1 MFKPVDPNV
10 AFPQLE
16 TDVLAWWTD
25 NQIVAKS
32 LAAGTQPFVFYEG
45 PPTANGRPGLHHV
58 ISRTFKD
65 IILRYRAMQGY
76 KIIGRREGWDT
87 HGLPVEIE
95 VEKKLGF
102 SGKPDIEQYGIAA
115 FNQLCRESVWEYIQ
129 EWQTFTKRIAYW
141 VDADG
146 YYTYDNKYIE
156 SLWWIL
162 RQFWERALLFRDYK
176 VTMHCPRCGTSLS
189 DHEVAQGARDDVDDP
204 SVFIKFRVNG
214 DSVPRAGANSQSL
227 IGAYLVAWTTTPW
240 TLPANVA
247 LAVKHE
253 ADYVEV
259 EHEGERLVMAE
270 ALYQRVLGAE
280 TPVLRKFRG
289 NDLVGLRYERLFDG
303 VPGAGDTVALDQAYR
318 VIADEIVTLD
328 EGTGIVHIAPAYG
341 DLEVGRKHGL
351 PTLFSV
357 DLNGKVM
364 PEFAALGFA
373 GLFFKEADPEITR
386 NLKARGLLLKSGRV
400 RHYYPFCWR
409 CGTPLL
415 FYAKRSW
422 YIKTT
427 AFKADLVANNQ
438 QIHWVPEHIRDGR
451 FGNWLANNIDWAI
464 SRERYWGTPLPIWT
478 NADGSHAVCIGSI
491 AELEQLVG
499 RSLAELDL
507 HRPYV
512 DDVTWEDPTH
522 GTMRRIPD
530 VADCW
535 FDSGAMPVAQW
546 HYPFENRELF
556 EAAHPADYI
565 CEAIDQTR
573 GWFYTL
579 HAESTLLFDRP
590 AFNNVICLGHIL
602 DEHGAKMSKSKG
614 NVITPAEVFETY
626 GVDALRWYLFVSAP
640 PGNPRRFTLSAVGE
654 GLRKFMLTFWNSY
667 SFFVTYATL
676 DGWQPGGA
684 TNHEA
689 LQPIDRWALAALNG
703 LVRDVTSDFE
713 AYEVYPAARRLERFV
728 DELSNWYVRRNRR
741 RFWKSETDADKQAA
755 YSTLYTCLLTLAKLT
770 APFTPFMSEVIY
782 RNLTGQLA
790 SAEPPTADRRPPT
803 AEPPTADRGQPSSVS
818 GQRSV
823 VSGQRSAVSGQPS
836 SVSGQRSSVSGQRSA
851 VSGQRSSVS
860 GQPSSVSGQRSVVSG
875 QPSDLAESVH
885 LAAWP
890 QADLAWLDEGLVADT
905 AALLSAVSLGRA
917 ARKSVNLKVRQPLSE
932 LWVRS
937 STPAVTEGVRRFEA
951 DLRDELNVKAVRY
964 LDATSALVEY
974 RFKPNLRLVGK
985 KYGKQVPALTAALKA
1000 LAGDEAR
1007 AVAHAVE
1014 AGQPVQLT
1022 LDGQT
1027 VALLSEE
1034 VLVESSA
1041 PEGFAVAESDG
1052 LIVALNT
1059 TLTPALRL
1067 EGAARDLVRSVQ
1079 DARKR
1084 AGLAIVDRIALSLT
1098 TADETELLAQT
1109 VAAWGDYLC
1118 NETLASSLSLG
1129 SAPADAHVEQIE
1141 FGDGAVTVGV
1151 AKV

>member
-1 MFKPVDPNV
+1 M
-10 AFPQLE
+10 
-16 TDVLAWWTD
+16 
-25 NQIVAKS
+25 
-32 LAAGTQPFVFYEG
+32 
-45 PPTANGRPGLHHV
+45 
-58 ISRTFKD
+58 
-65 IILRYRAMQGY
+65 
-76 KIIGRREGWDT
+76 
-87 HGLPVEIE
+87 
-95 VEKKLGF
+95 
-102 SGKPDIEQYGIAA
+102 
-115 FNQLCRESVWEYIQ
+115 
-129 EWQTFTKRIAYW
+129 
-141 VDADG
+141 
-146 YYTYDNKYIE
+146 
-156 SLWWIL
+156 
-162 RQFWERALLFRDYK
+162 
-176 VTMHCPRCGTSLS
+176 
-189 DHEVAQGARDDVDDP
+189 
-204 SVFIKFRVNG
+204 
-214 DSVPRAGANSQSL
+214 
-227 IGAYLVAWTTTPW
+227 
-240 TLPANVA
+240 
-247 LAVKHE
+247 
-253 ADYVEV
+253 
-259 EHEGERLVMAE
+259 
-270 ALYQRVLGAE
+270 
-280 TPVLRKFRG
+280 
-289 NDLVGLRYERLFDG
+289 
-303 VPGAGDTVALDQAYR
+303 
-318 VIADEIVTLD
+318 
-328 EGTGIVHIAPAYG
+328 
-341 DLEVGRKHGL
+341 
-351 PTLFSV
+351 
-357 DLNGKVM
+357 
-364 PEFAALGFA
+364 
-373 GLFFKEADPEITR
+373 
-386 NLKARGLLLKSGRV
+386 
-400 RHYYPFCWR
+400 
-409 CGTPLL
+409 
-415 FYAKRSW
+415 
-422 YIKTT
+422 
-427 AFKADLVANNQ
+427 
-438 QIHWVPEHIRDGR
+438 PEHIRDGR
-451 FGNWLANNIDWAI
+451 FGNWLANNIDWAL

-512 DDVTWEDPTH
+512 DDVTWEDPAH

-790 SAEPPTADRRPPT
+790 SAEP
-803 AEPPTADRGQPSSVS
+803 S
-818 GQRSV
+818 
-823 VSGQRSAVSGQPS
+823 SAVSGQPS
-836 SVSGQRSSVSGQRSA
+836 GV
-851 VSGQRSSVS
+851 
-860 GQPSSVSGQRSVVSG
+860 
-875 QPSDLAESVH
+875 AESVH

-1059 TLTPALRL
+1059 TVTPVLRL
-1067 EGAARDLVRSVQ
+1067 EGAARDLVRGVQ

-1084 AGLAIVDRIALSLT
+1084 AGLAIVDRIALSLAT
-1098 TADETELLAQT
+1098 TDETELLAQT
-1109 VAAWGDYLC
+1109 VAVWGDYLC
-1118 NETLASSLSLG
+1118 SETLASRLSLG
-1129 SAPADAHVEQIE
+1129 SAPADAHVEQVE

>member
-1 MFKPVDPNV
+1 MFQPIDPTV
-10 AFPQLE
+10 TFPKLE
-16 TDVLAWWTD
+16 DEVLAWWATHK
-25 NQIVAKS
+25 IVEQS
-32 LAAGTQPFVFYEG
+32 LASGEQPFVFYEG

-102 SGKPDIEQYGIAA
+102 SGKPDIEKYGIAA
-115 FNQLCRESVWEYIQ
+115 FNKLCRESVWEYIQ
-129 EWQTFTKRIAYW
+129 EWKTFTKRIAYW
-141 VDADG
+141 VDEDG

-162 RQFWERALLFRDYK
+162 RQLWQRDLLFRNYK

-189 DHEVAQGARDDVDDP
+189 DHEVSQGARDDVDDP
-204 SVFIKFRVNG
+204 SVFLKFRVTG
-214 DSVPRAGANSQSL
+214 DSVPHAGVNVQSLAGAF
-227 IGAYLVAWTTTPW
+227 LVAWTTTPW

-259 EHEGERLVMAE
+259 EYEGERLIMAK
-270 ALYQRVLGAE
+270 ALYQRVLGDE
-280 TPVLRKFRG
+280 TQVLRTFRG

-303 VPGAGDTVALDQAYR
+303 VPGTGDTVDLTTAYR

-328 EGTGIVHIAPAYG
+328 DGTGIVHIAPAYG

-364 PEFAALGFA
+364 PEFEALGFA
-373 GLFFKEADPEITR
+373 GKFFKEADPDITR
-386 NLKARGLLLKSGRV
+386 NLKERGLLLKSGRV

-415 FYAKRSW
+415 FYAKPSW

-451 FGNWLANNIDWAI
+451 FGNWLENNIDWAI

-478 NADGSHAVCIGSI
+478 NADGSHMECVGSV
-491 AELEQLVG
+491 AELAEKAG
-499 RSLAELDL
+499 RSLDDLDL

-512 DDVTWEDPTH
+512 DDVTWEDPQH

-546 HYPFENRELF
+546 HYPFENQQLF

-565 CEAIDQTR
+565 CEAVDQTR

-602 DEHGAKMSKSKG
+602 DEHGQKMSKSKG
-614 NVITPAEVFETY
+614 NIVTPAEVIDTY
-626 GVDALRWYLFVSAP
+626 GVDALRWYLFASAP
-640 PGNPRRFTLSAVGE
+640 PGNPRRFSLALVGE
-654 GLRKFMLTFWNSY
+654 SLRKFLLTLWNTY
-667 SFFVTYATL
+667 SFFVTYASL
-676 DGWQPGGA
+676 DGWTPGVGTRGHGDA
-684 TNHEA
+684 GTPDASGETQDVAA

-703 LVRDVTSDFE
+703 LVRDVTADFE
-713 AYEVYPAARRLERFV
+713 AYEVYPAARSIERFV

-741 RFWKSETDADKQAA
+741 RFWKSEADADKQAA

-770 APFTPFMSEVIY
+770 APFTPFISEVIY
-782 RNLTGQLA
+782 RNLTGQMA
-790 SAEPPTADRRPPT
+790 GA
-803 AEPPTADRGQPSSVS
+803 Q
-818 GQRSV
+818 
-823 VSGQRSAVSGQPS
+823 
-836 SVSGQRSSVSGQRSA
+836 
-851 VSGQRSSVS
+851 
-860 GQPSSVSGQRSVVSG
+860 
-875 QPSDLAESVH
+875 SDGVAASVH
-885 LAAWP
+885 LASWP
-890 QADLAWLDEGLVADT
+890 KADAALLDEGLVADT
-905 AALLSAVSLGRA
+905 AALLSVVSLGRA
-917 ARKSVNLKVRQPLSE
+917 ARKGANLKVRQPLSE

-964 LDATSALVEY
+964 LDAASAIVEY
-974 RFKPNLRLVGK
+974 RFKPNLRLLGK
-985 KYGKQVPALTAALKA
+985 KYGKQVPALTAALKD
-1000 LAGDEAR
+1000 LAGDVAR
-1007 AVAHAVE
+1007 AAAHTVE

-1022 LDGQT
+1022 VDGQT
-1027 VALLSEE
+1027 FALLPEE

-1041 PEGFAVAESDG
+1041 PAGYAVAEDNG

-1059 TLTPALRL
+1059 AISPELRL

-1079 DARKR
+1079 DARKH
-1084 AGLAIVDRIALSLT
+1084 AGLAISDRIALYLT
-1098 TADETELLAQT
+1098 SASEGELLAQT
-1109 VAAWGDYLC
+1109 VAAWGDYLRG
-1118 NETLASSLSLG
+1118 ETLATSLSVG
-1129 SAPADAHVEQIE
+1129 PVPADAHSEQIE
-1141 FGDGAVTVGV
+1141 FGDGEVTVGV
-1151 AKV
+1151 ARG